1 MGDHWHR
8 WPDRDVLS
16 RRSVEFLAGRECLD
30 LIDYGDPWPAAATGC
45 ASAAPV
51 SGEVSGL
58 GVSPTGEAL
67 IVVEF
72 EVTKDCYAAVA
83 VGTPWPTGLAECA
96 AAEQAGR

>member
-1 MGDHWHR
+1 M
-8 WPDRDVLS
+8 
-16 RRSVEFLAGRECLD
+16 
-30 LIDYGDPWPAAATGC
+30 
-45 ASAAPV
+45 